1 LVAAV
6 AVAQKQV
13 ATEQAAVV
21 AADKVKHNKAATQ
34 LEELTEQQTLVVA
47 VVVSMHTT
55 IVAE

>member
-13 ATEQAAVV
+13 AKEQAAVV

-55 IVAE
+55 MVAE